1 MIEKKLMIILVTIK
15 VSQLINQMLIQK
27 VVTTKTYKLKQLYNL
42 NYLYMNYLFESDKYI
57 VF

>member
-42 NYLYMNYLFESDKYI
+42 NSMHELSI
-57 VF
+57 